1 MKWIS
6 SKTIGWSIYALASLL
21 LCIWLAWHLL
31 AQANFFYSSWYSL
44 LAIDTTIEDVA
55 PGHKYKPEFEDTDQ
69 IEHERLFAEIVRAIH
84 QQGQG
89 LERIKFKNPQGADL
103 GTLLTESEVQH
114 LLDVAKLIDQL
125 NWLALLL
132 LVIALLLLALLFV
145 LRINAPPM
153 KVLLLGMLSAV
164 LVIFLF
170 ILAAGPKKIFYW
182 LHTQVFPKDHQWF
195 FYYED
200 SLMSLL
206 MKAPNLFAPI
216 AILLVLLAIV
226 FWALH
231 IIILKK
237 IGV

>member
-1 MKWIS
+1 MK
-6 SKTIGWSIYALASLL
+6 
-21 LCIWLAWHLL
+21 C
-31 AQANFFYSSWYSL
+31 
-44 LAIDTTIEDVA
+44 E
-55 PGHKYKPEFEDTDQ
+55 
-69 IEHERLFAEIVRAIH
+69 
-84 QQGQG
+84 
-89 LERIKFKNPQGADL
+89 
-103 GTLLTESEVQH
+103 H

-153 KVLLLGMLSAV
+153 KVLLLGMLSAM

-170 ILAAGPKKIFYW
+170 VLAAGPKKIFYW

-216 AILLVLLAIV
+216 AILLVLLAIA